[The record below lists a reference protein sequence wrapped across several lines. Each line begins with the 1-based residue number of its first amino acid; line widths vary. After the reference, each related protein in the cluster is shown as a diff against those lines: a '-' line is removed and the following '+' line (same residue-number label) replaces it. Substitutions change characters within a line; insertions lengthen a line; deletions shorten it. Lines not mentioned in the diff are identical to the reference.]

1 MFFFRIFTEPQ
12 KEEFIR
18 GTSIFEILP
27 HLFCHESSDMLT
39 RILPKCES
47 CHVDVGGV
55 LCFYVVVWWTILVTH
70 EVWGFMVQ
78 YHKQHISNISWRI
91 YYHSVW
97 VVILRAE
104 ITRDKHATNEKPK
117 FCGAEG
123 RKLSL
128 PKLTPS
134 GKCNLVTN
142 VSKLAKIEVQTSR
155 TRLFVRKIFS

>member
-1 MFFFRIFTEPQ
+1 MKFFRIFSVTN
-12 KEEFIR
+12 
-18 GTSIFEILP
+18 
-27 HLFCHESSDMLT
+27 HLTCWHESYQNANHVMLT
-39 RILPKCES
+39 GRIVVGEYTS
-47 CHVDVGGV
+47 VGGV

-91 YYHSVW
+91 YYSVW

>member
-1 MFFFRIFTEPQ
+1 M
-12 KEEFIR
+12 
-18 GTSIFEILP
+18 IL
-27 HLFCHESSDMLT
+27 
-39 RILPKCES
+39 
-47 CHVDVGGV
+47 
-55 LCFYVVVWWTILVTH
+55 
-70 EVWGFMVQ
+70 
-78 YHKQHISNISWRI
+78 
-91 YYHSVW
+91 